1 MSVPIEHSIDGRV
14 VRVGDNVDTD
24 VIIAGPYLNLTDP
37 RELGAHLLET
47 YDPELS
53 AGLAAGDVLVAGE
66 NFGLGS
72 SREQAPIA
80 ILGRGIS
87 AVIAAS
93 FARIFL
99 RNAIN
104 LGLPAIESRAA
115 AAALRSGERVRIDLR
130 AGEIV
135 GESSGSF
142 TVPPSPPF
150 LAAIIDAGG
159 LVPWV
164 RARLASTGVQS
175 SPPSERSGGD
185 HES

>member
-1 MSVPIEHSIDGRV
+1 MSGSLAQPIEGRV

-37 RELGAHLLET
+37 AELGAHLLET
-47 YDPELS
+47 YDPDLS
-53 AGLAAGDVLVAGE
+53 ARLAAGDVLVAGE
-66 NFGLGS
+66 NFGSGS

-80 ILGRGIS
+80 MLGRGIA

-104 LGLPAIESRAA
+104 LGLPAIESRDA
-115 AAALRSGERVRIDLR
+115 AAALQSGERVRIDLR

-142 TVPPSPPF
+142 PVPPSPPF

-164 RARLASTGVQS
+164 RARLASTGGQAAPS
-175 SPPSERSGGD
+175 SERSGGD
-185 HES
+185 HQP

>member
-1 MSVPIEHSIDGRV
+1 MSAPLEQPIEGRV
-14 VRVGDNVDTD
+14 VRVGDNVNTD
-24 VIIAGPYLNLTDP
+24 VIIAGPYLNLSDP
-37 RELGAHLLET
+37 VELGTHLLET

-53 AGLAAGDVLVAGE
+53 ARLAAGDVLVAGE
-66 NFGLGS
+66 NFGSGS

-80 ILGRGIS
+80 ILGRGIPV
-87 AVIAAS
+87 VIAAS

-104 LGLPAIESRAA
+104 LGLPAIESREA
-115 AAALRSGERVRIDLR
+115 AAALSSGERVRIDLR
-130 AGEIV
+130 AGDIV

-142 TVPPSPPF
+142 SVPPTPPF

-164 RARLASTGVQS
+164 RARLASTGAQAA
-175 SPPSERSGGD
+175 PPGERLGGD
-185 HES
+185 HQP